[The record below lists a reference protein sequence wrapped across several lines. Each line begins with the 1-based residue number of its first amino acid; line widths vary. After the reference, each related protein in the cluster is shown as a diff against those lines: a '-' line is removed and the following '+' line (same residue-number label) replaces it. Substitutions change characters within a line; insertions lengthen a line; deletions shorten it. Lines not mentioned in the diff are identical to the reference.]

1 VGNVVGIS
9 GVIASRNGVGQSAQR
24 ALKAVFRSL
33 RIRLA
38 RASSQRNGYRLPQCI
53 ASV

>member
-1 VGNVVGIS
+1 VGKVVGIS
-9 GVIASRNGVGQSAQR
+9 GVIASRNGVGQGAQR
-24 ALKAVFRSL
+24 AFKAVFRSL

-38 RASSQRNGYRLPQCI
+38 RSSSQRNGYRLPQCI

>member
-1 VGNVVGIS
+1 VGEVVGIG
-9 GVIASRNGVGQSAQR
+9 GVVASRNCVGHGAQR
-24 ALKAVFRSL
+24 AFKAVFRSL

-38 RASSQRNGYRLPQCI
+38 GASSQRNGFTLPQCI

>member
-1 VGNVVGIS
+1 VGKLVGIS
-9 GVIASRNGVGQSAQR
+9 GKVASRNGLGQGAQR
-24 ALKAVFRSL
+24 AFKSVFRSL

-38 RASSQRNGYRLPQCI
+38 RSSSHRNGYRLPQCI

>member
-1 VGNVVGIS
+1 VGKDAGIS
-9 GVIASRNGVGQSAQR
+9 GVVVSRNGVGQRAQR
-24 ALKAVFRSL
+24 AFKAAFRSL

-38 RASSQRNGYRLPQCI
+38 RSSSQRNGYRLPQCI

>member
-1 VGNVVGIS
+1 MGKPIGIS
-9 GVIASRNGVGQSAQR
+9 GAVASRNGVGQGAQQ
-24 ALKAVFRSL
+24 AFKAVFRSL

-38 RASSQRNGYRLPQCI
+38 GSSSQRNGYRLPQCI